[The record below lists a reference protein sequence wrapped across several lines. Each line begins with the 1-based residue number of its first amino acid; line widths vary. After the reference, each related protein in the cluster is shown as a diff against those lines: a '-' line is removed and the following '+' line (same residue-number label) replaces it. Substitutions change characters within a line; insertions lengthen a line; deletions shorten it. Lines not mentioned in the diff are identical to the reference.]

1 MNKAI
6 PIANKPPMLS
16 ASDALNAVAP
26 EEPVDFVG
34 LEVAVPDELEVPEAP
49 EDPEV
54 PEDPEDP
61 EAPEVPDVVP
71 DVPFVAELGARLAL
85 AFAARA
91 W

>member
-1 MNKAI
+1 
-6 PIANKPPMLS
+6 MLS
-16 ASDALNAVAP
+16 AYDALNAVAP
-26 EEPVDFVG
+26 EEPVDFVE
-34 LEVAVPDELEVPEAP
+34 LEVAVPDELEVPEVPEDP

-61 EAPEVPDVVP
+61 EVPEVPDVVP
-71 DVPFVAELGARLAL
+71 DVPFVAEPGARLAL